1 MSDGLHPLL
10 LDAKKEYVTRLTEL
24 MTPII
29 VSHFDQFY
37 GAACEENRRKAVVG
51 FQKQLLEIPGW
62 NSMIVKQYT
71 AEIEQRYGFLSQLI
85 AAVFVTHV
93 KVLSSIRLSNE
104 KPTIQLRIPSDD
116 AFVHR
121 VYMFAA
127 KSVYEN
133 PVAFVQGSRSSKAC
147 LVGPSIEQAVR
158 DLIPMGD
165 VLSAYLASAVDNEK
179 KTVNPILSPA
189 NSDDEDEP
197 VPMPEDQSR
206 SPSESD
212 EDETK
217 VVHYDDAPAQT
228 SLDTAEIPSSA
239 SSVPQFP
246 SVPQP
251 QQFFPVAQPQLQPQ
265 PQQPLMQS
273 FEPNPSTPGGPG
285 GPAGPVGPAG
295 PGGPHAP
302 RPVISDAH
310 DGDSMFR

>member
-165 VLSAYLASAVDNEK
+165 VLSAYLASAVDSEK

-217 VVHYDDAPAQT
+217 VVHYEDAPADT
-228 SLDTAEIPSSA
+228 STAEFPSSVPPVPP
-239 SSVPQFP
+239 VPQFP
-246 SVPQP
+246 SVPQ
-251 QQFFPVAQPQLQPQ
+251 QQFFPVAPQPPQPQ
-265 PQQPLMQS
+265 QQPLMQS
-273 FEPNPSTPGGPG
+273 FEPNPSTPGV
-285 GPAGPVGPAG
+285 PA
-295 PGGPHAP
+295 GPHAP
-302 RPVISDAH
+302 PAQRPVISDAH